1 MSNYK
6 NFNRHEVYT
15 SEMMGLQSK
24 IMRKIDEAAFEQKKS
39 MSNSLSNMM
48 YGLYDGY
55 LYSDLL
61 PEAESFGLDQESIN
75 GIKGLI
81 KAIEMHIALYVET
94 QTQH

>member
-15 SEMMGLQSK
+15 SEMMDLQSK
-24 IMRKIDEAAFEQKKS
+24 IMRKIDEAALEQKES
-39 MSNSLSNMM
+39 MFNSLSNMM

-61 PEAESFGLDQESIN
+61 PEAESFGLDRDTIN

-81 KAIEMHIALYVET
+81 KAIEMHIALCGET

>member
-1 MSNYK
+1 M
-6 NFNRHEVYT
+6 
-15 SEMMGLQSK
+15 
-24 IMRKIDEAAFEQKKS
+24 I
-39 MSNSLSNMM
+39 NSLSNMM
-48 YGLYDGY
+48 FDLYDGY

-81 KAIEMHIALYVET
+81 KAIEMHISLYGET

>member
-15 SEMMGLQSK
+15 PEMMDLQRK
-24 IMRKIDEAAFEQKKS
+24 IMRKIDEVAFEQKKS
-39 MSNSLSNMM
+39 MMNSLSNMM

-61 PEAESFGLDQESIN
+61 PEAETFGLDQESIN

-81 KAIEMHIALYVET
+81 KAIEMYISLYGET

>member
-15 SEMMGLQSK
+15 SEMMDLQRK
-24 IMRKIDEAAFEQKKS
+24 IMRKIDDVAFEQKKS

-48 YGLYDGY
+48 FGLYDGY

-61 PEAESFGLDQESIN
+61 PEAETFGLDQDTIN
-75 GIKGLI
+75 GIKGLV
-81 KAIEMHIALYVET
+81 KAIEMHIALYGET

>member
-15 SEMMGLQSK
+15 PEMMAMQHK
-24 IMRKIDEAAFEQKKS
+24 IMRKMDDIALHQKKS
-39 MSNSLSNMM
+39 LLCPLRNMM

-81 KAIEMHIALYVET
+81 KAIEMHISLYGET

>member
-15 SEMMGLQSK
+15 SEMMDLQRK

-48 YGLYDGY
+48 FGLYDGY

-61 PEAESFGLDQESIN
+61 PEAETFGLDQDTIN

-81 KAIEMHIALYVET
+81 KAIEMHISLYGET